1 MKAALIARGS
11 TCQWTDELP
20 TVLLGLRTAIREDNN
35 LSPAMMTY
43 GTTLRM
49 PSDFFVPTRTGI
61 EDADYVKRL
70 TETMAILTPTKRSP
84 ANRATFIYKDLST
97 CTHVFIRNDTVRA
110 PLTPPYDGP
119 YEVLKRYDKYYQIQL
134 PLRTTVVSIDRLK
147 PAYILNEE
155 VEGMASTAVA
165 STPTPTSDTSSVP
178 ATDYNTDKARPYT
191 TRSGRVV
198 KKNVRFA

>member
-49 PSDFFVPTRTGI
+49 PSDFFVPTRTGFV
-61 EDADYVKRL
+61 YVYSCIH
-70 TETMAILTPTKRSP
+70 TERYSS
-84 ANRATFIYKDLST
+84 ST
-97 CTHVFIRNDTVRA
+97 RA

-165 STPTPTSDTSSVP
+165 STPTPTSATSSVP

>member
-1 MKAALIARGS
+1 MKRFGVTRIRTTAFHPQANGQIERWHRTMKAALIARGS

-84 ANRATFIYKDLST
+84 ANRATFIYKDL
-97 CTHVFIRNDTVRA
+97 
-110 PLTPPYDGP
+110 
-119 YEVLKRYDKYYQIQL
+119 
-134 PLRTTVVSIDRLK
+134 
-147 PAYILNEE
+147 
-155 VEGMASTAVA
+155 
-165 STPTPTSDTSSVP
+165 
-178 ATDYNTDKARPYT
+178 
-191 TRSGRVV
+191 
-198 KKNVRFA
+198 